1 MPTITE
7 REYKNLVQRQAKV
20 EGDLNILKKIVLLEA
35 EEENIRPV
43 VLRRWEKISRD
54 LDRGRGRSF
63 DSAKEVKKGLK
74 HLGK

>member
-1 MPTITE
+1 MPIITE

-54 LDRGRGRSF
+54 LDRGRGSF
-63 DSAKEVKKGLK
+63 DSAKEVKKWLK

>member
-63 DSAKEVKKGLK
+63 DSAKEVKKWLK

>member
-1 MPTITE
+1 MPIITE

-63 DSAKEVKKGLK
+63 DSAKEVKKWLK

>member
-1 MPTITE
+1 MPIITE
-7 REYKNLVQRQAKV
+7 REDKNLVQRQAKV

-63 DSAKEVKKGLK
+63 DSAKEVKKWLK